1 PLASLDILVVEDVAL
16 NREVA
21 GGLLLR
27 DGHRVSFA
35 EDAGQALLACA
46 QRRFDLILLD
56 VHLPGMSGVEL
67 CRQIRATPGPN
78 RHSRI
83 LALTAGVQPGQV
95 PGYLAAG
102 MQGVLAKP
110 LRLDNLRQALAEA
123 APTEVA
129 GADAT
134 MDWSL
139 LDTHRS
145 LLG

>member
-1 PLASLDILVVEDVAL
+1 MVEDVAL

-67 CRQIRATPGPN
+67 CRQIRATPG
-78 RHSRI
+78 RT
-83 LALTAGVQPGQV
+83 ATAGSW
-95 PGYLAAG
+95 
-102 MQGVLAKP
+102 
-110 LRLDNLRQALAEA
+110 R
-123 APTEVA
+123 
-129 GADAT
+129 
-134 MDWSL
+134 
-139 LDTHRS
+139 
-145 LLG
+145 